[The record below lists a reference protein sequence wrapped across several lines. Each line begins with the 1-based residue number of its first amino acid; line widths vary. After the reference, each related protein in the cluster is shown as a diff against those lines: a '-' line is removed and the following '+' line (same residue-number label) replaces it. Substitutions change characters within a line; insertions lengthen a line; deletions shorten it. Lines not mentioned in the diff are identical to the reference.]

1 MGPAD
6 LAAAAG
12 FNRDESWSIY
22 RPIHP
27 MIWRQLPPV
36 HSPVSSRALVDGL
49 KAAIGSSA
57 NAHDVVTSALSRR
70 YGCADALLTDSGTSA
85 LILALRKIVPAGG
98 TVAYPA
104 YACID
109 LTSAAVGAGV
119 RVRLYDVD
127 PATLSPDLESM
138 RAAISRGVDAIVVA
152 HLYGYPAD
160 LIGVMQLAR
169 EKGIP
174 VIEDAAQGAGGTLG
188 GALLGSIGDVAILS
202 FGRGKGTTGGSGGAV
217 LVKTP
222 ALAEWTTSTRSELGA
237 TSRGGVQVLKLAAQ
251 RVLSHPSLYRIPAS
265 IPALKLGEMVYRP
278 PRSPRSMSFASAAV
292 LRSTLGL
299 DEQEVSARRA
309 RARDLLT
316 RLQDAPGVIPARAIP
331 GGESGFL
338 RLALLDAV
346 GGRERRP
353 DLGALSGYPMTLDQ
367 HVQLRPL
374 LHSGE
379 RAGKGAESLRDR
391 LFTVPTHSRVSQFDI
406 DRLSA
411 WLDGDR
417 ATSRD
422 FAPSAS
428 SAIAQ
433 IS

>member
-1 MGPAD
+1 
-6 LAAAAG
+6 
-12 FNRDESWSIY
+12 
-22 RPIHP
+22 

-49 KAAIGSSA
+49 SAALGSSA
-57 NAHDVVTSALSRR
+57 SAHDVVTSALRRR
-70 YGCADALLTDSGTSA
+70 YECADALLTDSGTSA
-85 LILALRKIVPAGG
+85 LILALRKIVPPGG

-127 PATLSPDLESM
+127 PTMLSPDLDSM
-138 RAAISRGVDAIVVA
+138 RAVIARGVDAIVVA

-160 LIGVMQLAR
+160 MIGVMELAQ

-222 ALAEWTTSTRSELGA
+222 TLAEWTNSARMELGA
-237 TSRGGVQVLKLAAQ
+237 GSRGGVQVLKLAAQ

-265 IPALKLGEMVYRP
+265 IPALRLGEMVYHP
-278 PRSPRSMSFASAAV
+278 PQSPRSMSLASAAV

-299 DEQEVSARRA
+299 DEQEVSSRRA
-309 RARDLLT
+309 RAKDLLA
-316 RLQDAPGVIPARAIP
+316 RLQDASGVVPSRAIA

-346 GGRERRP
+346 GGRARRP
-353 DLGALSGYPMTLDQ
+353 DLGVLPGYPMTLDQ
-367 HVQLRPL
+367 HAQLKPL
-374 LHSGE
+374 LLSGE
-379 RAGKGAESLRDR
+379 RAGKGAEVLRDR
-391 LFTVPTHSRVSQFDI
+391 LFTVPTHSRVSQADI
-406 DRLSA
+406 DRIWA
-411 WLDGDR
+411 WIDGDR
-417 ATSRD
+417 VTSRA
-422 FAPSAS
+422 FAPAAS
-428 SAIAQ
+428 GAVAQ
-433 IS
+433 VS

>member
-1 MGPAD
+1 
-6 LAAAAG
+6 
-12 FNRDESWSIY
+12 
-22 RPIHP
+22 

-36 HSPVSSRALVDGL
+36 HSPVCSRALVDGL

-57 NAHDVVTSALSRR
+57 SSHDIVTSALSHR
-70 YGCADALLTDSGTSA
+70 YGCADSLLTDSGTSA
-85 LILALRKIVPAGG
+85 LILALRKIVPSGG

-127 PATLSPDLESM
+127 PTTLSPDLDSL
-138 RAAISRGVDAIVVA
+138 RAAIARGVDAIVVA

-160 LIGVMQLAR
+160 MIGVMQLAQ

-188 GALLGSIGDVAILS
+188 RALLGSIGDVAVLS

-217 LVKTP
+217 VVKTP
-222 ALAEWTTSTRSELGA
+222 ALAEWTSSTRRALGA
-237 TSRGGVQVLKLAAQ
+237 GSRGGAQVLKLAAQ
-251 RVLSHPSLYRIPAS
+251 RVFSHPSLYRIPAS

-278 PRSPRSMSFASAAV
+278 PQSPRSMSFASAAV

-299 DEQEVSARRA
+299 DEQEISGRRA

-316 RLQDAPGVIPARAIP
+316 RLQDAPGVIPVRAIP
-331 GGESGFL
+331 DGESGFL

-346 GGRERRP
+346 GGKERRP
-353 DLGALSGYPMTLDQ
+353 DLGALGGYPMTLDQ
-367 HVQLRPL
+367 HAQLRPL

-391 LFTVPTHSRVSQFDI
+391 LFTVPTHSRVSQVDI
-406 DRLSA
+406 DRLLA

-417 ATSRD
+417 ETSRD

-433 IS
+433 TS